1 MGEHAEKYNY
11 LKQNANNQSI
21 PKTKQ
26 DDDRLKLLADADR
39 DVETNDDG
47 NAMSKDLRQNIDVF
61 LKNKT
66 KAQLIKLIHEL
77 AGEYPELARE
87 LADRNQVVS
96 GKIKSLV
103 MRLRKEI
110 SDLGSEPGWRNYW
123 NSEGYTP
130 DYSGVRRKLQV
141 LLRGGHADEVL
152 ALGRELVTIGI
163 RQAEESHDEGETA
176 MEIADCMPVMVEAL
190 DRSSLDPADR
200 LTWALNAVLEDPFD
214 ICEAFG
220 EYLQRPHP
228 ATAWHRLA
236 DRLLARLQGLK
247 GAKGGEAFSRNYE
260 RDRLSN
266 WAIHALERAGREEEI
281 IPLCLAEAPR
291 TKSYDRLVIRLMTAG
306 RTDDAVKWLNAGL
319 RDLGEKWPG
328 LTAALRE
335 KMREIR
341 RGEEN
346 WMVVAALQVEEF
358 VYDPSLKAYTACRQA
373 CERTET
379 WPKVR
384 AALWGYLEK
393 GELPWRQPDW
403 PLPASG
409 LDRPKADQGVQFPVI
424 SNLIDLAIHEKK
436 PDQVLKWYDQRPKGP
451 WGRLWVDEDA
461 IATAVKAQAPE
472 RAVAIWK
479 SQAERLIAQVK
490 PGAYQEAVNF
500 LKKAGEVMAKQKQ
513 QSEWNQY
520 LGSLRQAHARK
531 RRLMELL
538 DGLEGKPLIKKR
550 G

>member
-1 MGEHAEKYNY
+1 
-11 LKQNANNQSI
+11 
-21 PKTKQ
+21 
-26 DDDRLKLLADADR
+26 
-39 DVETNDDG
+39 
-47 NAMSKDLRQNIDVF
+47 MSKDLRQNIDNF

-66 KAQLIKLIHEL
+66 KDQLLNLIQEL
-77 AGEYPELARE
+77 AGQFPELARE
-87 LADRNQVVS
+87 LADRNQVIS
-96 GKIKSLV
+96 GNTGALV
-103 MRLRKEI
+103 TRLRQEI
-110 SDLGSEPGWRNYW
+110 RVLGAEPGWRNSW
-123 NSEGYTP
+123 NREGYTP
-130 DYSGVRRKLQV
+130 DYSRVRKKLQV
-141 LLRGGHADEVL
+141 LLRAGHADEVL
-152 ALGRELVTIGI
+152 ALGRDLLTIGI

-176 MEIADCMPVMVEAL
+176 REIADCMPVMVEAL

-200 LTWALNAVLEDPFD
+200 LNWALEAVLEDPFD
-214 ICEAFG
+214 LCEAFG
-220 EYLQRPHP
+220 EYLHRPHP
-228 ATAWHRLA
+228 PTAWHRLA
-236 DRLLARLQGLK
+236 DRLLARLPGLK
-247 GAKGGEAFSRNYE
+247 GARGSDDFSLNYE
-260 RDRLSN
+260 RDRLSD

-281 IPLCLAEAPR
+281 IPLCIAEAPR
-291 TKSYDRLVIRLMTAG
+291 TKSYDRLVIRLMAAG
-306 RTDDAVKWLNAGL
+306 RTNDSEKWINAGL

-346 WMVVAALQVEEF
+346 WPVVAALQVEEF

-379 WPKVR
+379 WDKVR
-384 AALWGYLEK
+384 AALLGYLEK
-393 GELPWRQPDW
+393 GELPWTQPDW

-409 LDRPKADQGVQFPVI
+409 LDRPKADQRVQFPLI

-461 IATAVKAQAPE
+461 IATAVKTQAPE

-490 PGAYQEAVNF
+490 PVAYQEAVKF

-513 QSEWNQY
+513 QSEWDQY
-520 LGSLRQAHARK
+520 LGSLREAHARK